1 MSECSAVDASS
12 SPPGWKEVRFGDL
25 ISLRGGLSYKASA
38 ISASGNPLVT
48 MGCVSSS
55 ERFRLAGLKRYDGEY
70 SAAHVLSPGDIVIA
84 TRDVTQKRELLGS
97 PAIIPEF
104 LGSGEIIAATN
115 LYKVTNRSSS
125 SNEFLY
131 WMMRGPAYREH
142 IIASAKGTT
151 VLMLTKDAIEE
162 FRFSLP
168 PNRLQRMI
176 AHILGTLDDKIELN
190 RRMNHTLEAL
200 ARAIF
205 KSWFVDFDP
214 VHAKAEGRGPIGMDP
229 ETAALFPDSFQV
241 SSLGKIPEGWEVLKL
256 AEVASVNAR
265 TAGKDHPYKEIAY
278 VDISSVTEG
287 AAAEPTR
294 YEFSKAPSRARRLVR
309 DGDTIWATVRPN
321 RKSYLYVHQPPDDL
335 VVSTGFAVLSP
346 TAVPPDYLYHWTTTQ
361 SFVDYLTSLAHG
373 AAYPAVRAKTFE
385 DANILVPS
393 SVVLAAFREVVHPLQ
408 DLASRGE
415 SESRNLAEARDAL
428 LPVLLSGKDRISTDT
443 GGDKDE

>member
-1 MSECSAVDASS
+1 MSERGRAELGEEVDILTGFPFKSS
-12 SPPGWKEVRFGDL
+12 NYTDDRDSVRL
-25 ISLRGGLSYKASA
+25 LRGDNVGQGQLRWDGAKRWPSDAVEEFSDYVLQKDDVILAMDRPW
-38 ISASGNPLVT
+38 I
-48 MGCVSSS
+48 
-55 ERFRLAGLKRYDGEY
+55 EAGLKWAWVTESDLPSFLVQRVARLRARERLDQKYLRYVIAAPEFTRHVLAVQTGTAVPHISKTQIGEY
-70 SAAHVLSPGDIVIA
+70 RLDI
-84 TRDVTQKRELLGS
+84 
-97 PAIIPEF
+97 
-104 LGSGEIIAATN
+104 
-115 LYKVTNRSSS
+115 
-125 SNEFLY
+125 
-131 WMMRGPAYREH
+131 
-142 IIASAKGTT
+142 
-151 VLMLTKDAIEE
+151 
-162 FRFSLP
+162 P
-168 PNRLQRMI
+168 PLHDQEWI

-190 RRMNHTLEAL
+190 RRMNGTLEAI

-205 KSWFVDFDP
+205 KSWFIDFDP
-214 VHAKAEGRGPIGMDP
+214 VHAKAEGRGPVGMNP
-229 ETAALFPDSFQV
+229 GTAALFPDSFQD
-241 SSLGKIPEGWEVLKL
+241 SPLGRIPEGWEVLKL
-256 AEVASVNAR
+256 AEVDSVNAR

-346 TAVPPDYLYHWTTTQ
+346 AAVPPDYLYHWTTTQ

-393 SVVLAAFREVVHPLQ
+393 SVVLAAFREVVHPLR

-428 LPVLLSGKDRISTDT
+428 IPVLLSGKDRISTDT